1 MQRNFQL
8 LSLLLLSIPML
19 MTASCGQKNTQ
30 APGAT
35 SVARPYK
42 VFEVKERDI
51 VFKNLYPAT
60 IEGEQNIEIRPK
72 IDGFIEKI
80 FVDEGAFVKKGQLL
94 FQIDA
99 PQYEQEV
106 RSAEANI
113 QIAQSNVN
121 TAQME
126 LDKIKPL
133 VERNIISNFELET
146 ATYNLAS
153 KQAILA
159 QAQAQLVNA
168 RTNYNYTKITSP
180 VDGVLGTIPY
190 KIGSLVNS
198 NTPLPLTTVSNIQ
211 KVFAY
216 FSLNEKQIL
225 DLGVHQGQVSQ
236 LLQQQKGIQLQLA
249 NGEVYA
255 DEGRIETIS
264 GLINTSTGSISARAT
279 FPNKDLVLRSG
290 SSGSVIIPQFIK
302 QSIVI
307 PQKATFEIQGSKFVY
322 IVQEDNT
329 VVSQAITVMSNDD
342 GQHYVVKSGLK
353 VGDKIILEGVHTLRN
368 GEQVTSELVEFD
380 PQELDPE
387 VNEDIIQP

>member
-1 MQRNFQL
+1 MQRNL
-8 LSLLLLSIPML
+8 KILSFFLLSIPLL
-19 MTASCGQKNTQ
+19 MAIGCGSKNDQ
-30 APGAT
+30 SQGSS

-42 VFEVKERDI
+42 VIEVNERDI
-51 VFKNLYPAT
+51 VFQNLYPAT

-99 PQYEQEV
+99 PQFEQEV

-113 QIAQSNVN
+113 QIAQANVN
-121 TAQME
+121 TAKME
-126 LDKIKPL
+126 LDKIRPL

-153 KQAILA
+153 KEAILA
-159 QAQAQLVNA
+159 QAKAQLVNA
-168 RTNYNYTKITSP
+168 STNYNYTKIASP

-225 DLGVHQGQVSQ
+225 DLGVHQGQISQ
-236 LLQQQKGIQLQLA
+236 LLQQQKGVKLQLA

-255 DEGRIETIS
+255 KEGKIETIS

-279 FPNKDLVLRSG
+279 FPNNDLVLRSG
-290 SSGSVIIPQFIK
+290 SSGSIIIPQFIE

-307 PQKATFEIQGSKFVY
+307 PQRATFEIQGSKFVY
-322 IVQEDNT
+322 VLNEDET
-329 VVSQAITVMSNDD
+329 VTSQAITVLSNDD
-342 GQHYVVKSGLK
+342 GQHYVVKSGLQ

-368 GEQVTSELVEFD
+368 GEKIQPEMQRFEPEELA
-380 PQELDPE
+380 PE
-387 VNEDIIQP
+387 VAE